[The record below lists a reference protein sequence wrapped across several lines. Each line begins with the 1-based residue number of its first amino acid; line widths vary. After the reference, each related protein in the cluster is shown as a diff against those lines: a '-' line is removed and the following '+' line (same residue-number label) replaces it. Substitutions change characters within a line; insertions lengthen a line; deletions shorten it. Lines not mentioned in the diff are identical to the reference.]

1 MALFSELFTD
11 IPKYNEKR
19 RGTISMV
26 TLRNLQRSR
35 SNPNLLQQLF
45 QQDPVLS
52 ATVSQA
58 AGVLYISNGLVP
70 NGVKNSSS
78 IARPV
83 ASDLFATGRTTPD
96 VNLVMFSCFISFSA
110 LSHFVMFS

>member
-1 MALFSELFTD
+1 
-11 IPKYNEKR
+11 
-19 RGTISMV
+19 MV

-58 AGVLYISNGLVP
+58 TGVQYVSNGLVP
-70 NGVKNSSS
+70 NGMKLSASS
-78 IARPV
+78 PKLV
-83 ASDLFATGRTTPD
+83 ASELFGTG
-96 VNLVMFSCFISFSA
+96 
-110 LSHFVMFS
+110 